1 MVQKDEEISE
11 ILKKKENSERNLQMK
26 KNILERLEVIEKINE
41 EKYVRIKYLAD
52 KVEKLE
58 NSLSQDKYNQ
68 NLESD
73 EPSEL
78 NPCEYCDFQ
87 AKNQRGLQLHIKAKH
102 EVTKVE
108 ISVFCKATE
117 KYLSSGKDS

>member
-87 AKNQRGLQLHIKAKH
+87 AKRIINH
-102 EVTKVE
+102 EFLFMKR
-108 ISVFCKATE
+108 
-117 KYLSSGKDS
+117 KY

>member
-11 ILKKKENSERNLQMK
+11 ILKKKEYSERNIQMK
-26 KNILERLEVIEKINE
+26 KNILERLEAFEIINE
-41 EKYVRIKYLAD
+41 EKDVRIKYLAD

-58 NSLSQDKYNQ
+58 NSLSQEKYNP

-73 EPSEL
+73 KSSEL

-87 AKNQRGLQLHIKAKH
+87 AKNQRGLQLHIKAKN

-108 ISVFCKATE
+108 ISVFVRQQRNI
-117 KYLSSGKDS
+117 